1 MKSVFVCQNC
11 GYESPKWLGRCPSCQ
26 EWNSLVETQKI
37 EPANRKGNR
46 RPAAATIGLD
56 KISLQEKEKTPTGFE
71 ELDRVLGGGLV
82 AGGVVLLAGEPG
94 IGKSTLLLQMA
105 ACYSQRRQ
113 SVKNPRQVVFYVCG
127 EESPSQIKLRANRL
141 GFLGQNLMLLPET
154 DVDAVIQSL
163 EKEKPALVIVDSIQ
177 TMTTTCLAGSAGS
190 VGQVRE
196 CAGRLISW
204 AKGSQ
209 TPLFLVGHVTK
220 EGAIA
225 GPKILEHA
233 VDTVIYF
240 EGEPYGQIRLLRDTK
255 NRFGPTGE
263 VGILKMEEK
272 GLAPV
277 KEAAAAFLTPNG
289 VYASGA
295 ARTMVLEGSRPLV
308 LEIQAIVT
316 PSYSPSPRR
325 LAQGISWERLELMA
339 AILQKHLR
347 LPLYKEDV
355 ILNVAGGIRVEEPG
369 IDLACCLAL
378 WSSYKNKVISP
389 QTIAFGEVGLLGEV
403 RPGREEE
410 RRIKEAKRLGYQ
422 EILSSGN
429 IHSLTEAIGFL
440 NQNGR

>member
-26 EWNSLVETQKI
+26 EWNSLAETQKI
-37 EPANRKGNR
+37 EPANRKGSR
-46 RPAAATIGLD
+46 RPAAAMIGLD

-113 SVKNPRQVVFYVCG
+113 SAKSPRQSLLYVCG

-177 TMTTTCLAGSAGS
+177 TMTTACLAGSAGS
-190 VGQVRE
+190 VGQVKE

-263 VGILKMEEK
+263 VGILKMEGK

-325 LAQGISWERLELMA
+325 LAQGISWERLELMT

>member
-1 MKSVFVCQNC
+1 
-11 GYESPKWLGRCPSCQ
+11 
-26 EWNSLVETQKI
+26 LVETLRK
-37 EPANRKGNR
+37 EETRKGGKGI
-46 RPAAATIGLD
+46 ATEMV
-56 KISLQEKEKTPTGFE
+56 SLENVSLEGKEKKPIGFE

-94 IGKSTLLLQMA
+94 IGKSTLLLQVA
-105 ACYSQRRQ
+105 QKITQNGER
-113 SVKNPRQVVFYVCG
+113 VVYICG

-141 GFLGQNLMLLPET
+141 NVLGKNLMLLPET
-154 DVDAVIQSL
+154 DVDAVVQSL
-163 EKEKPALVIVDSIQ
+163 ERENLALAIVDSIQ
-177 TMTTTCLAGSAGS
+177 TMTTIDLAGSAGS

-196 CAGRLISW
+196 CARRLISW
-204 AKGSQ
+204 SKKSQ

-225 GPKILEHA
+225 GPKVLEHA
-233 VDTVIYF
+233 VDTVVYF
-240 EGEPYGQIRLLRDTK
+240 QGDPYGQIRLLQDTK

-272 GLAPV
+272 GLVPV

-289 VYASGA
+289 AYASGA
-295 ARTMVLEGSRPLV
+295 VRTMVLEGSRPLV

-325 LAQGISWERLELMA
+325 LAQGISWERLELMT

-355 ILNVAGGIRVEEPG
+355 VLNVAGGIKVEEPG

-378 WSSYKNKVISP
+378 WSSYKNKIISP
-389 QTIAFGEVGLLGEV
+389 QTIVFGEVGLLGEV
-403 RPGREEE
+403 RTAREEE
-410 RRIKEAKRLGYQ
+410 RRVKEAKRLGYQ
-422 EILSSGN
+422 QILSSQN
-429 IHSLTEAIGFL
+429 IRSLAEAVGKVD
-440 NQNGR
+440 NG